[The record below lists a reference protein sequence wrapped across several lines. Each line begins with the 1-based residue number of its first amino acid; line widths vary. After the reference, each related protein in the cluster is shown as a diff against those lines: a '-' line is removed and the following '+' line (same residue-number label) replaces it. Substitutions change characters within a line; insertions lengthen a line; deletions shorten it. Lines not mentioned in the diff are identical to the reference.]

1 MAISRSRINRGDNL
15 TWPGFVDALA
25 ALLMVV
31 IFVLM
36 IFSVAQFYLNQIVS
50 GQDEALIDL
59 NNEIS
64 SLYNLLQIEKNS
76 NSQLKIQLD
85 KLNSDFKRINDD
97 LDQKIDENDALSQL
111 IISLKSSLSETQ
123 NQLELANY
131 KITTQ
136 EKQLKNKEKEI
147 IDIQND
153 NKEKFS
159 IFETKIA
166 ELEKK
171 LVTSRD
177 ELALKIDDIL
187 KLEKLKNNLK
197 LEIDNLIS
205 SNKEI
210 NAEILQERDYN
221 KTLEEKITS
230 LKDKAILSQKENKNS
245 ISEIIKLRAQIN
257 TLKTALT
264 EVNLKLSQL
273 QALFEK
279 QKKEDEINKIE
290 TANLGKELNSALATR
305 VKELQKFRSEFFG
318 RLSELLENREE
329 IRIVGDRFV
338 FQSELLF
345 EKGSANLGEKGNEQ
359 LKKLFITLDDIAR
372 TIPNDINWV
381 LQVEGHTDNTPI
393 KAGKYQDNWD
403 LSTERALTVV
413 RFLID
418 QGIKPKRLSATG
430 YGEFQPLNNLIEN
443 FSLEEINSK
452 NRRIELK
459 ITQRIVD

>member
-166 ELEKK
+166 DLEKK

-393 KAGKYQDNWD
+393 KPGKYSDNWD
-403 LSTERALTVV
+403 LSTERALSVV

-418 QGIKPKRLSATG
+418 KGIKPKRLSATG
-430 YGEFQPLNNLIEN
+430 YGEFQPLNNLDKN

-459 ITQRIVD
+459 ITQRIIN